1 MGNAREVALLA
12 LSACARQGAW
22 SDGFLKRAL
31 RDSGMDSRD
40 AALATRLCFGVLQ
53 NRILLDFYLS
63 GLSRLPLRKLEE
75 RVLECLRLG
84 AYQILFL
91 DRVPDRAAVNESVNL
106 ARKYAKNPRSA
117 GLVNGVLR
125 GLVRQKESLPPPPD
139 AAVQYSHPQWLADE
153 FVRRLGREEAQ
164 ALMAADNAQPPT
176 MAQVNT
182 GKAST
187 AAAAERLRD
196 EGVGVAP
203 HPWLPDCLELSDTGQ
218 PGPPRLH
225 LSGRRAPLRHLHP
238 AGAGE

>member
-1 MGNAREVALLA
+1 M
-12 LSACARQGAW
+12 
-22 SDGFLKRAL
+22 
-31 RDSGMDSRD
+31 
-40 AALATRLCFGVLQ
+40 
-53 NRILLDFYLS
+53 
-63 GLSRLPLRKLEE
+63 
-75 RVLECLRLG
+75 LECLRLG

-203 HPWLPDCLELSDTGQ
+203 PSLACRLSGAVGYRQ
-218 PGPPRLH
+218 PGAAGVVPGRAFFTFRTLPPGWRCWPRDRNP
-225 LSGRRAPLRHLHP
+225 G
-238 AGAGE
+238 

>member
-139 AAVQYSHPQWLADE
+139 AAVQYLSLIHISE
-153 FVRRLGREEAQ
+153 
-164 ALMAADNAQPPT
+164 PT
-176 MAQVNT
+176 
-182 GKAST
+182 
-187 AAAAERLRD
+187 R
-196 EGVGVAP
+196 P
-203 HPWLPDCLELSDTGQ
+203 
-218 PGPPRLH
+218 
-225 LSGRRAPLRHLHP
+225 
-238 AGAGE
+238 